1 MTHFFFAAVAAIFFF
16 DLRPAQAY
24 PEFIGYK
31 YASCITCHFNGHG
44 GGALNDYGRAL
55 WATEIAA
62 RPFTKD
68 QSDEE
73 IGMASGFLGKT
84 ELPWWIRPG
93 LKVRELVY
101 QTNPGSKDVTTRT
114 ILMQA
119 DANLALLFNQDQTVI
134 FVGSYGYAPV
144 PQRLQAIPGIEKP
157 KEWVSREHYFRFQMA
172 ENWYAYLG
180 MMDKPYGIRIVNHT
194 AYSRAR
200 TGLAQNDQSHGVI
213 LQYVGEKW
221 ETSFNAFAG
230 NLFQEEEL
238 RQQGASAI
246 LDYAVDPELK
256 LGISVL
262 SSTNDYI
269 ALTRTGLHLRAGQG
283 SGSSILI
290 DLGYLGDKPKT
301 SVAKKGYYL
310 YSQATQKIVRGY
322 HLFATGQAYKEDMV
336 ISKADF
342 TKFGFGFLT
351 FPMAKTEF
359 RLEAENTRKVSTG
372 EVQPDVWA
380 IMAQLHLAL

>member
-1 MTHFFFAAVAAIFFF
+1 MIHFFFATLASIFFF
-16 DLRPAQAY
+16 SHSAQAY

-31 YASCITCHFNGHG
+31 YASCLTCHFNGHG

-73 IGMASGFLGKT
+73 ISASSGFLGKT
-84 ELPWWIRPG
+84 QLPWWIRPG
-93 LKVRELVY
+93 VKVRELAY
-101 QTNPGSKDVTTRT
+101 QTNPGSSDATTRT

-119 DANLALLFNQDQTVI
+119 DANVALLFNEEQSII

-144 PQRLQAIPGIEKP
+144 PQRLQGVPGVAKP
-157 KEWVSREHYFRFQMA
+157 KEWVSREHYFRFQLG
-172 ENWYAYLG
+172 ENWYTYLG

-194 AYSRAR
+194 AYSRSR
-200 TGLAQNDQSHGVI
+200 TGLAQNDQAHGVV

-221 ETSFNAFAG
+221 ENSIDVFAG
-230 NLFQEEEL
+230 NLFQDKDL

-246 LDYAVDPELK
+246 FDYAIDPELRVG
-256 LGISVL
+256 LSVL

-269 ALTRTGLHLRAGQG
+269 ALTRTGLHLRSGQG
-283 SGSSILI
+283 NGSSILI
-290 DLGYLGDKPKT
+290 DLGYLGDKPKN
-301 SVAKKGYYL
+301 SAAKKGYYI

-342 TKFGFGFLT
+342 IKFGFGFLT

-359 RLEAENTRKVSTG
+359 RLEAESTRKNSTG